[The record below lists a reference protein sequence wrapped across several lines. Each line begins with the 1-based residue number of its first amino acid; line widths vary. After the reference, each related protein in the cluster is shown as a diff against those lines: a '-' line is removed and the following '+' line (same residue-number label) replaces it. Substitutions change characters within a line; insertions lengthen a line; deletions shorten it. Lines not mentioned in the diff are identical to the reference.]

1 MKNARKVG
9 RVDGVTE
16 DVYRWEKNG
25 KYIDM
30 APGKKIISYGT
41 RPKYKKR

>member
-1 MKNARKVG
+1 MKNAKKVG
-9 RVDGVTE
+9 RVNGVTK
-16 DVYRWEKNG
+16 DVYQWEKNG

-30 APGKKIISYGT
+30 APGNKIISYGT